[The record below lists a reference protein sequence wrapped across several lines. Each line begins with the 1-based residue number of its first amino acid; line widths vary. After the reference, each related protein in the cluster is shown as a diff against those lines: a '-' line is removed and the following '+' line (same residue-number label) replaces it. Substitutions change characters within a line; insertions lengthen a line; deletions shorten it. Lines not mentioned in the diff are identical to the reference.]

1 MPGMNKV
8 YRPTGGPGGNTM
20 KQKPSQMKTQDSQLS
35 RRKQLRDAVSM
46 ASVGKKMNSM
56 EQAYKGRN
64 DKIRRNITKRPGNT
78 TPSVS
83 NMTERRSNR
92 VMWAN
97 KLGYNPNKK
106 MSNGASTMMGYQL
119 PTWKQIKANP
129 GYTGPKGSGKRSAR
143 AKAIKKNIKD
153 SVRFL

>member
-1 MPGMNKV
+1 MPGMNKA
-8 YRPTGGPGGNTM
+8 YRPTGGTVPT
-20 KQKPSQMKTQDSQLS
+20 KKVQKPQDMARL
-35 RRKQLRDAVSM
+35 KQIRDTVSKPN
-46 ASVGKKMNSM
+46 SKMLSM
-56 EQAYKGRN
+56 EQSYKEAVGQSRG
-64 DKIRRNITKRPGNT
+64 DKIRQTITKRPGNT
-78 TPSVS
+78 TPSVN
-83 NMTERRSNR
+83 NMSKRRTNR

-106 MSNGASTMMGYQL
+106 MGNGYSTLMGYQL

-129 GYTGPKGSGKRSAR
+129 GYTGPKGPGKRSAR

>member
-1 MPGMNKV
+1 MPRMNKV
-8 YRPTGGPGGNTM
+8 YRPMGGPGGNTM
-20 KQKPSQMKTQDSQLS
+20 KQKPSQMKAQDSQLN
-35 RRKQLRDAVSM
+35 RRKQLRDAVNM
-46 ASVGKKMNSM
+46 TGAAQKMDRV

-64 DKIRRNITKRPGNT
+64 DKIRQNITKRPAST
-78 TPSVS
+78 TPSVN

-106 MSNGASTMMGYQL
+106 MGNGASTLMVYQL

-129 GYTGPKGSGKRSAR
+129 GYTGPKGPGKRSAR
-143 AKAIKKNIKD
+143 ARTIKKNIAG
-153 SVRFL
+153 STRFL